1 MNQLTE
7 LDKAYLAG
15 FFDGEGCVSITKQR
29 GGKRSKS
36 PSYNMRAI
44 ISQAG
49 KGVGLLEY
57 WNAIVGVGVL
67 HSNKHAAKNWSTSV
81 NWVISSDEALE
92 FLTCIYPYLH
102 RKKEEAELAIE
113 FQSKKKSVTFDG
125 KAYGGPGNNGGL
137 DTSIIEERE
146 RIYQQLS
153 AMKGHYTKRG
163 RPAK

>member
-15 FFDGEGCVSITKQR
+15 FFDGEGCVSITKQK
-29 GGKRSKS
+29 GGKRSVS

-49 KGVGLLEY
+49 KGTELLVRLKEM
-57 WNAIVGVGVL
+57 AGVGAM
-67 HSNKHAAKNWSTSV
+67 HENKHPIKNWTISY
-81 NWVISSDEALE
+81 NWVISSDDALE
-92 FLTCIYPYLH
+92 FLISIHPYLH

-113 FQSKKKSVTFDG
+113 FQKAKKSITFDG
-125 KAYGGPGNNGGL
+125 KAYGRKNGGL
-137 DTSIIEERE
+137 DASIIEERE